1 MRFAGLFVAPFIL
14 GIALATSAEA
24 KAPVMIHVKAVKG
37 RIVFSYRGKTLTDS
51 KLDQLCATSRKQK
64 AEIEFQKERM
74 NNNDTMASLLREAQ
88 CLSATHASTGFM
100 EIDRRSEPK
109 PATHRHAKPR
119 HRAAEPR

>member
-24 KAPVMIHVKAVKG
+24 KAPVTIHVWALKG
-37 RIVFSYRGKTLTDS
+37 RVVFSYRGKTLTDS
-51 KLDQLCATSRKQK
+51 KLDQLCAASRRQK

-74 NNNDTMASLLREAQ
+74 NNNDTMASLLKEAN
-88 CLSATHASTGFM
+88 CLSATHASTGFT

-119 HRAAEPR
+119 HRAAAPR